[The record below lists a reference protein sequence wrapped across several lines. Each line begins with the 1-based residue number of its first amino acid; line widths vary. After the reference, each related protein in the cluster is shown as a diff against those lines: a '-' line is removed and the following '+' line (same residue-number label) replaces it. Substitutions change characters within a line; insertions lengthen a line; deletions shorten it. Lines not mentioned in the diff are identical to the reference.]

1 LLRMKSTGKMPWWLV
16 IITGVLIIA
25 AGIFLL
31 AGNSPIVDKNIALR
45 TLLFIVGFIVFV
57 HGIYNLFKAYKLKND
72 HRLFVAHLVH
82 GILDIILL
90 LLILFIP
97 DTQTLLGVILACWFI
112 VFGLFGL
119 VQNDQSSEK
128 NRQTR
133 RISALLLVIGVALL
147 VIPIVLGINNYYI
160 VLLGIAGIIIGIV
173 RVAQGIILKTR
184 YDDRTSGGRSN
195 LL

>member
-1 LLRMKSTGKMPWWLV
+1 MKSYGKMPWWLV
-16 IITGVLIIA
+16 IITGMLILG

-31 AGNSPIVDKNIALR
+31 AGNSPILDKNIALK
-45 TLLFIVGFIVFV
+45 TLLFIVGFIVLLY
-57 HGIYNLFKAYKLKND
+57 GIYNLYKAYLLKND
-72 HRLFVAHLVH
+72 RRMFLAHLVH

-97 DTQTLLGVILACWFI
+97 DTQALLGIILACWFI

-133 RISALLLVIGVALL
+133 RISALLLVIGLALL
-147 VIPIVLGINNYYI
+147 IIPLVLSINYI
-160 VLLGIAGIIIGIV
+160 LLLGIAGIVIGAV
-173 RVAQGIILKTR
+173 RVAQGVIFKAR
-184 YDDRTSGGRSN
+184 YDERTSGGRSN

>member
-1 LLRMKSTGKMPWWLV
+1 MKSIGKMSWWLV

-31 AGNSPIVDKNIALR
+31 AGNSQEGKNVSLD
-45 TLLFIVGFIVFV
+45 TLLFIVGFSVLVF
-57 HGIYNLFKAYKLKND
+57 GAYNLYKAYALRND
-72 HRLFVAHLVH
+72 HRMFVVHLIP

-90 LLILFIP
+90 LLMLFIP
-97 DTQTLLGVILACWFI
+97 PSQKLLGIILACWFI

-119 VQNDQSSEK
+119 AQNISGVEK
-128 NRQTR
+128 NRHAR
-133 RISALLLVIGVALL
+133 RTAALLLITGLVLL
-147 VIPIVLGINNYYI
+147 IIPLLFRFNYI
-160 VLLGIAGIIIGIV
+160 ILLGICIIVIGIV
-173 RVAQGIILKTR
+173 RVVQGIIVKSR